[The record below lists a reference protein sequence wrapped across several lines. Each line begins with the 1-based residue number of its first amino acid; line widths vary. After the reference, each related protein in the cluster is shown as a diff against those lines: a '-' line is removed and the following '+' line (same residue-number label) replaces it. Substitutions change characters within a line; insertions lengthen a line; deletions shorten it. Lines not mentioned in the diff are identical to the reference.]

1 MNVSMII
8 ESLMLTDWSLISVA
22 IGLFIGLVLAL
33 TGAGGSILA
42 IPLLMLGL
50 HLSLQQAAPIALL
63 AVLLAAII
71 GTIQGLYKNTVRY
84 RTALLIASFGVAFA
98 PLGVWVAAQLP
109 SYILSLIFAAV
120 MLYVAWHMWQQSNSS
135 QTAQQNI
142 PDMPC
147 MVNKITSRLYWTAA
161 CTRRL
166 VATGLFAGFISGLL
180 GVGGGFVIVP
190 SLRKVSNFTMQ
201 TVVATSLMVVSI
213 VSIVSIVSYHFAAPL
228 QWAIAIPFVL
238 STIVG
243 LLIGSQFSH
252 KVPTK
257 ISQRGFALLAIL
269 AALMLIIRL

>member
-1 MNVSMII
+1 MSYLMIAD
-8 ESLMLTDWSLISVA
+8 SLMLTDWPLINVG

-50 HLSLQQAAPIALL
+50 NLSLQQAAPIALL
-63 AVLLAAII
+63 AVLLAAVI
-71 GTIQGLYKNTVRY
+71 GTTQGLYKKIVRY
-84 RTALLIASFGVAFA
+84 RTALLIASFGVALA
-98 PLGVWVAAQLP
+98 PLGVWVAGHIP

-120 MLYVAWHMWQQSNSS
+120 MLYVAWHMWHQSNVS
-135 QTAQQNI
+135 QNAQQNL

-147 MVNKITSRLYWTAA
+147 MINKVTSRLYWTAI

-166 VATGLFAGFISGLL
+166 VATGMLAGFVSGLL

-190 SLRKVSNFTMQ
+190 SLRKVSNFTMH

-213 VSIVSIVSYHFAAPL
+213 VSIVSIVSYNFAAPL

-238 STIVG
+238 STIFG

-269 AALMLIIRL
+269 AALMLIFKL

>member
-8 ESLMLTDWSLISVA
+8 DSLMLTGWSLISVA

-71 GTIQGLYKNTVRY
+71 GTFQGLYKNTVRY
-84 RTALLIASFGVAFA
+84 KTALLIASFGVAFA

-120 MLYVAWHMWQQSNSS
+120 MLYVAWHMWRQSAT
-135 QTAQQNI
+135 QTTQQNN

-147 MVNKITSRLYWTAA
+147 MVNKVTSRLYWTAA

-190 SLRKVSNFTMQ
+190 SLRKASNFTMQ

-213 VSIVSIVSYHFAAPL
+213 VSIVSIVSYHFTAPL
-228 QWAIAIPFVL
+228 KWAIAIPFVL
-238 STIVG
+238 STVVG

-257 ISQRGFALLAIL
+257 ISQRGFAILAIL
-269 AALMLIIRL
+269 AALMLIVRL

>member
-71 GTIQGLYKNTVRY
+71 GTFQGLYKNTVRY
-84 RTALLIASFGVAFA
+84 KTALLIASFGVAFA

-120 MLYVAWHMWQQSNSS
+120 MLYVAWHMWRQSAT
-135 QTAQQNI
+135 QTTQQNN

-147 MVNKITSRLYWTAA
+147 MVNKVTSRLYWTAA

-190 SLRKVSNFTMQ
+190 SLRKASNFTMQ

-213 VSIVSIVSYHFAAPL
+213 VSIVSIVSYHFTAPL
-228 QWAIAIPFVL
+228 KWAIAIPFVL
-238 STIVG
+238 STVVG

-257 ISQRGFALLAIL
+257 ISQRGFAILAIL
-269 AALMLIIRL
+269 AALMLIVRL

>member
-1 MNVSMII
+1 MYYSII
-8 ESLMLTDWSLISVA
+8 TDSLLLTDWSLISVA
-22 IGLFIGLVLAL
+22 IGLFIGLVLAI

-98 PLGVWVAAQLP
+98 PLGVWTAAQLP
-109 SYILSLIFAAV
+109 SYILSIIFAAV

-135 QTAQQNI
+135 QTSQQNL
-142 PDMPC
+142 PEMPC
-147 MVNKITSRLYWTAA
+147 MVNKVTSRLYWTAV

-166 VATGLFAGFISGLL
+166 VVTGMLAGFVSGLL

-190 SLRKVSNFTMQ
+190 SLRKVSNFTMP

-213 VSIVSIVSYHFAAPL
+213 ISIVSIVSYNFAAPL

-243 LLIGSQFSH
+243 LLIGSQFSQ
-252 KVPTK
+252 KIATK
-257 ISQRGFALLAIL
+257 ISQRGFAMLAIL
-269 AALMLIIRL
+269 AAAMLIISL

>member
-8 ESLMLTDWSLISVA
+8 DSLMLTGWSLISVA

-71 GTIQGLYKNTVRY
+71 GTFQGLYKNTVRY
-84 RTALLIASFGVAFA
+84 KTALLIASFGVAFA

-120 MLYVAWHMWQQSNSS
+120 MLYVAWHMWRQSAT
-135 QTAQQNI
+135 QTTQQNN

-147 MVNKITSRLYWTAA
+147 MVNKVTSRLYWTAA

-190 SLRKVSNFTMQ
+190 SLRKASNFTMQ

-213 VSIVSIVSYHFAAPL
+213 VSIVSIVSYHFTAPL
-228 QWAIAIPFVL
+228 KWAIAIPFVL
-238 STIVG
+238 STVVG

-257 ISQRGFALLAIL
+257 ISQRGFAILAIL